1 MVAGLKPTLD
11 KASLRNQ
18 QYIDELL
25 QTRKDV
31 RKIGMELRASAHRNR
46 LLELRNAKLNGT
58 LKSLERLRD
67 EGRLAGT
74 SSSPNRGVNGGN
86 SRSSSASSSRGD
98 AINRG
103 AALDAAQ
110 DMVLYLRNEIALLK
124 DELEK
129 VKTYF
134 ETGKN
139 VSEEIVEV
147 SKVNEK
153 KKKTAEIKRVVKTNY
168 FPNRLIG
175 KS

>member
-1 MVAGLKPTLD
+1 MTSNTPIYALAKELE
-11 KASLRNQ
+11 
-18 QYIDELL
+18 IDSKRIILAC
-25 QTRKDV
+25 K
-31 RKIGMELRASAHRNR
+31 KIGIAAKGATRR
-46 LLELRNAKLNGT
+46 LN
-58 LKSLERLRD
+58 
-67 EGRLAGT
+67 
-74 SSSPNRGVNGGN
+74 
-86 SRSSSASSSRGD
+86 
-98 AINRG
+98 
-103 AALDAAQ
+103 Q
-110 DMVLYLRNEIALLK
+110 

-153 KKKTAEIKRVVKTNY
+153 KKKTAEIKRVAKTNY